1 MWMMYA
7 EQHWTK
13 AIDLKLAVER
23 LYENLGA
30 LEFDADHEAIYKNYN
45 KTPTSVRLKGKMGRR
60 KSKRKPPPKRK
71 NIEPLD
77 QQFNCPF
84 CNHEKSC
91 DVKMDKGR
99 NTARITCRVCLEDF
113 QTTINFLS
121 EPVDV
126 YNDWIDACESAN

>member
-1 MWMMYA
+1 
-7 EQHWTK
+7 
-13 AIDLKLAVER
+13 
-23 LYENLGA
+23 
-30 LEFDADHEAIYKNYN
+30 
-45 KTPTSVRLKGKMGRR
+45 MGRR
-60 KSKRKPPPKRK
+60 KSKRKPPSKRK
-71 NIEPLD
+71 AIEPLD

-91 DVKMDKGR
+91 DVKMFVCSKLYFSLLISLLCSRDKGR
-99 NTARITCRVCLEDF
+99 NTARITCRVCMEDF